1 MNEMEMKMNKM
12 HVNSKVFRA
21 LYVSWHMKGSN
32 KHLPNEKRSLK
43 DGQQAWVVT
52 GVDSI
57 ILYI

>member
-1 MNEMEMKMNKM
+1 MKMNKRY
-12 HVNSKVFRA
+12 VNSKVFRA
-21 LYVSWHMKGSN
+21 LYVSWHMKDSN